1 MSYKIG
7 DWIFWEWIQVLNVIP
22 EKKNKKKTLKLNK
35 NEKKISVLDDIF
47 HVLIINCDI

>member
-1 MSYKIG
+1 MDPKFKC
-7 DWIFWEWIQVLNVIP
+7 DP
-22 EKKNKKKTLKLNK
+22 RKKTTLKLNK

>member
-7 DWIFWEWIQVLNVIP
+7 DWIFWEWIQGLNVIP
-22 EKKNKKKTLKLNK
+22 EKKTLKLNK
-35 NEKKISVLDDIF
+35 NEKKNNSVLDDIF